1 VAKSLSII
9 DRRLRDAIES
19 KLKLLTSATEE
30 YFWHAGAD
38 LAARWKDAQA
48 KLRRPVLRPLTV
60 ILQQFEA
67 VADDTNQEIRTAQA
81 AVIDGKASAEFL
93 LDRALASIERLNLA
107 ALAII
112 RRLNESLKV
121 VRTLGSV
128 TK

>member
-1 VAKSLSII
+1 MAKSLSII

-67 VADDTNQEIRTAQA
+67 VADDTNQEINGSSRGDRREGVGGVSPGPRTRFNR
-81 AVIDGKASAEFL
+81 ASQPGRL
-93 LDRALASIERLNLA
+93 GHYPALE
-107 ALAII
+107 
-112 RRLNESLKV
+112 
-121 VRTLGSV
+121 
-128 TK
+128 